1 MQPGEPSPSRL
12 ERLKGRI
19 YLVVALVALLWV
31 IQLVNQAMSLRLSE
45 WGIRPRTAG
54 GLPGILFAPFLHGG
68 INHLILN
75 TVPLLVLGSLVILR
89 GTAAFL
95 SASCVIIVLGG
106 AGVWICGRPSVH
118 IGASSL
124 VFGYF
129 GYLLARGWYGRDFLS
144 ILLAIL
150 TVVLYG
156 GLLFGILPLKTHI
169 SWEGHLFG
177 LLAGL
182 LARRLQASEKK
193 PAGKSS

>member
-1 MQPGEPSPSRL
+1 MQREESRPSRL

-19 YLVVALVALLWV
+19 CLVVAFVALLWV

-54 GLPGILFAPFLHGG
+54 GLPGIIFAPFLHGG

-106 AGVWICGRPSVH
+106 AGVWIFGRPSVH

-124 VFGYF
+124 IFGYF

-182 LARRLQASEKK
+182 LDGRLQSRDKK